1 MRAADYLERLERD
14 MTGGFLHLLV
24 LENLRRHA
32 PIHGYGLIRTMEESG
47 APGQWKE
54 GTIYPLLSMLEKEG
68 LIKSHWG
75 EPGTGARR
83 KYYDMTNAGQEV
95 LGLAVRKWQQLRNH
109 LDTILEAS
117 P

>member
-24 LENLRRHA
+24 LEHLRRHA
-32 PIHGYGLIRTMEESG
+32 PIHGYGLIRAMEADQ

-54 GTIYPLLSMLEKEG
+54 GTIYPLLATFEKEG
-68 LIKSHWG
+68 LITSRWG
-75 EPGTGARR
+75 VPGSGARR
-83 KYYDMTNAGQEV
+83 KYYEMTSAGEEV
-95 LGLAVRKWQQLRNH
+95 RDLAVLKWNRLRDR
-109 LDTILEAS
+109 LDTILEKT